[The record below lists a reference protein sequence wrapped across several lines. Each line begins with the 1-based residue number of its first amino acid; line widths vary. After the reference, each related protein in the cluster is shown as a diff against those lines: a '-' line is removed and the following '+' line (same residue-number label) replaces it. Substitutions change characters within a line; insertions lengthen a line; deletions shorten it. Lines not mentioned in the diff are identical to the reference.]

1 LHQTLKITKMKT
13 QKVFFLVVVLIL
25 IVCTQACEKKE
36 QTVLAPETAK
46 NIALSNAIAETNFS
60 DVFDQTQ
67 EAVEKSKDLVQG
79 GKNFFAMDSI
89 CATISIVPFDLVS
102 FPKTIIVDF
111 GELGCVGNDGKLRK
125 GKIQIQA
132 TGWFKD
138 SSSVITVTLDNYFVN
153 GFKVEGTKTI
163 TNNGK
168 NSNNNLNFS
177 VIVQNGK
184 VTSPD
189 NKVVQWESNRQIE
202 WIAGEETMSAADD
215 EYKITGTQS
224 GVTAANESYTIQI
237 TVPIHI
243 VMSCQWRIVAGK
255 QKITSGEEEIL
266 IDYGDGTCDDKFIVT
281 YKGLSYVVTMP

>member
-1 LHQTLKITKMKT
+1 MKT

-25 IVCTQACEKKE
+25 IVFTQACEKKE
-36 QTVLAPETAK
+36 PTVLTPETAK
-46 NIALSNAIAETNFS
+46 NIALSNSIAETSFS

-67 EAVEKSKDLVQG
+67 TAVVFSKDSIEG
-79 GKNFFAMDSI
+79 GKSISLSNSI

-168 NSNNNLNFS
+168 NSNGNLSYS
-177 VIVQNGK
+177 VQVANGK
-184 VTSPD
+184 VISPD
-189 NKVVQWESNRQIE
+189 NSVVQWESIRTIE
-202 WIAGEETMSAADD
+202 WIAGEETMTAEDD

-224 GVTAANESYTIQI
+224 GITAANESYTIQI
-237 TVPIHI
+237 TEPIHI

-266 IDYGDGTCDDKFIVT
+266 IDYGDGTCDNKFIVT